1 MGSCS
6 ETATVVGCAAARSK
20 QCSKLQSATVG
31 LIVNFSDILR
41 LVPRLQQHR
50 YRLHMM
56 EGVIRML
63 TLLILC
69 TNMLNSVVGLMVMDE
84 TSCHE
89 IEEEECGLCHTV
101 YMEECNMVMEMEM
114 MPKKV
119 SMCKNVTRFED
130 KCVMK
135 MKHKMVEEKR
145 PICNLEILNNTSTN
159 YQKKQIMKCK
169 LGMKKMKK
177 YYPEKDC
184 TKVAVGLDKKC
195 FDMVKLQEEKH
206 EVKKCSFHPKTVCRP
221 SEEMKCKRVKK
232 KMCNYIDSN
241 KL

>member
-1 MGSCS
+1 MG
-6 ETATVVGCAAARSK
+6 VVQRQPRWSAVLQLTRSK

-41 LVPRLQQHR
+41 LAPRLQQHR
-50 YRLHMM
+50 HRLHMM

-69 TNMLNSVVGLMVMDE
+69 TNLFNSVVGLMV
-84 TSCHE
+84 
-89 IEEEECGLCHTV
+89 
-101 YMEECNMVMEMEM
+101 MEM

-221 SEEMKCKRVKK
+221 SEEMKCKTVKK

>member
-1 MGSCS
+1 
-6 ETATVVGCAAARSK
+6 
-20 QCSKLQSATVG
+20 
-31 LIVNFSDILR
+31 
-41 LVPRLQQHR
+41 
-50 YRLHMM
+50 MM
-56 EGVIRML
+56 EGAIRML
-63 TLLILC
+63 TLVILFINL
-69 TNMLNSVVGLMVMDE
+69 TNIVAGLMVMDE
-84 TSCHE
+84 SSCHE

-101 YMEECNMVMEMEM
+101 YMEECNMVMEKEM

-145 PICNLEILNNTSTN
+145 PICNLQILNNTSTN

-177 YYPEKDC
+177 SYPEKDC

-206 EVKKCSFHPKTVCRP
+206 EVKKCAFHPKTVCRP

>member
-6 ETATVVGCAAARSK
+6 ETATLDGCAAARS
-20 QCSKLQSATVG
+20 SVG
-31 LIVNFSDILR
+31 LIVNFSDILS

-50 YRLHMM
+50 HRLHMM

-63 TLLILC
+63 TLFILC
-69 TNMLNSVVGLMVMDE
+69 INLTNFVAGLMVMDE
-84 TSCHE
+84 NSCHE

-101 YMEECNMVMEMEM
+101 YMEECNMVMEKEM

-177 YYPEKDC
+177 SYPKR
-184 TKVAVGLDKKC
+184 TA
-195 FDMVKLQEEKH
+195 
-206 EVKKCSFHPKTVCRP
+206 PKWRW
-221 SEEMKCKRVKK
+221 
-232 KMCNYIDSN
+232 
-241 KL
+241 

>member
-1 MGSCS
+1 MAVLQL
-6 ETATVVGCAAARSK
+6 TRSK

-89 IEEEECGLCHTV
+89 ID
-101 YMEECNMVMEMEM
+101 MEECNMVMEMEM

-177 YYPEKDC
+177 YFPEKDC
-184 TKVAVGLDKKC
+184 TKVAG
-195 FDMVKLQEEKH
+195 
-206 EVKKCSFHPKTVCRP
+206 
-221 SEEMKCKRVKK
+221 
-232 KMCNYIDSN
+232 
-241 KL
+241 

>member
-1 MGSCS
+1 MG
-6 ETATVVGCAAARSK
+6 VVQRQPRWSAVLQLTRSK

-50 YRLHMM
+50 HRLHMM
-56 EGVIRML
+56 EGGIRML
-63 TLLILC
+63 TLLIFC

-101 YMEECNMVMEMEM
+101 YMEECNMVM
-114 MPKKV
+114 
-119 SMCKNVTRFED
+119 
-130 KCVMK
+130 K

-159 YQKKQIMKCK
+159 NQKKQIM
-169 LGMKKMKK
+169 
-177 YYPEKDC
+177 
-184 TKVAVGLDKKC
+184 
-195 FDMVKLQEEKH
+195 
-206 EVKKCSFHPKTVCRP
+206 
-221 SEEMKCKRVKK
+221 
-232 KMCNYIDSN
+232 
-241 KL
+241 